1 MYKWL
6 SAAIVIALLATG
18 CGARHDTSP
27 SPQNDRRYQAA
38 QDGSGKKL
46 IENRSEVEAH
56 LEELAKGV
64 SGVENAHC
72 VIVGNTAIVGIDVD
86 GTLERSRVGTIKYSV
101 AEAFRNDEY
110 GVDAFVTADVDIAN
124 RLAEIGNDIRNGHP
138 FSGFAEELADIM
150 GRLVPQLPRDI
161 VPPDSELDDSNGM
174 TEPEPDPAQGPEN
187 DAESELLEQNSLTKP
202 APSRSR

>member
-18 CGARHDTSP
+18 CSARNEASP
-27 SPQNDRRYQAA
+27 SPQNDGRYQAA
-38 QDGSGKKL
+38 QNGSGKKL

-64 SGVENAHC
+64 DGVENAHC
-72 VIVGNTAIVGIDVD
+72 VIVGNTAIVGIDVE
-86 GTLERSRVGTIKYSV
+86 GSLERTRVGTIKYSV

-110 GVDAFVTADVDIAN
+110 GVDAFVTADIDIAN
-124 RLAEIGNDIRNGHP
+124 RLEEIGNDIRNGRP
-138 FSGFAEELADIM
+138 FAGFAEELADIM
-150 GRLVPQLPRDI
+150 GRLIPQLPRDI
-161 VPPDSELDDSNGM
+161 VPPDNELDDSNGM
-174 TEPEPDPAQGPEN
+174 TDPD
-187 DAESELLEQNSLTKP
+187 DALNPQDGQKETLGENSLTKP

>member
-6 SAAIVIALLATG
+6 TAAIVIALLATG
-18 CGARHDTSP
+18 CGARNETSP

-38 QDGSGKKL
+38 QNGSGKKL
-46 IENRSEVEAH
+46 IENRSEVESH

-64 SGVENAHC
+64 DGVENAHC

-86 GTLERSRVGTIKYSV
+86 GSLERSRVGTIKYSV

-110 GVDAFVTADVDIAN
+110 GVDAFVTADIDIAN
-124 RLAEIGNDIRNGHP
+124 RIEEIGKDIRNGHP

-161 VPPDSELDDSNGM
+161 VPPDNELDDSNGM
-174 TEPEPDPAQGPEN
+174 TEAEPEGEESRDDAQGEVLK
-187 DAESELLEQNSLTKP
+187 ENSLTKP